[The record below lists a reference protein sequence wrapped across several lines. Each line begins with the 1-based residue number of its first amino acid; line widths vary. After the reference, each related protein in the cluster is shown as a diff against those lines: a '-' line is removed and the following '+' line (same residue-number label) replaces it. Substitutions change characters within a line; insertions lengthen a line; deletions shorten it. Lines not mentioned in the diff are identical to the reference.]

1 MGDLLNSPALN
12 YTLFTLAD
20 AVEQTR
26 QLKLL
31 QEQPEDDMDTSR
43 TEEENKPAVSIEKQ
57 FEIHCC
63 VHWYRHGFN
72 PHCSWIV
79 GKW

>member
-43 TEEENKPAVSIEKQ
+43 VEEENKPAVSIEKQ
-57 FEIHCC
+57 FRFIVVYTGTSIASIHT
-63 VHWYRHGFN
+63 VLGL
-72 PHCSWIV
+72 
-79 GKW
+79 

>member
-57 FEIHCC
+57 FRFTVINTAISIDLMCTIL
-63 VHWYRHGFN
+63 GF
-72 PHCSWIV
+72 
-79 GKW
+79 